1 MNYSLE
7 EFDEIKTKVLKY
19 ILYKKRTE
27 KEIRQ
32 KFVKEDEQIL
42 EDVIEYLK
50 EAMYISDEEYIS
62 RAVNE
67 YIALKNLSITEIKYK
82 LYTKGI
88 EKNLI
93 EEYIDNHDEELL
105 EYEINSL
112 KNIISKKSNLE
123 EKELIE
129 FLLKKGFKRDTI
141 KQVLDERFNKD
152 E

>member
-50 EAMYISDEEYIS
+50 EARYISDEEYIS

>member
-50 EAMYISDEEYIS
+50 EARYISDEEYIS

-141 KQVLDERFNKD
+141 KQVVDERFNKD

>member
-7 EFDEIKTKVLKY
+7 EFDKMKTKVLKY

-32 KFVKEDEQIL
+32 KFIKEDEHIL
-42 EDVIEYLK
+42 EDVIQYLK
-50 EAMYISDEEYIS
+50 EAKYISDEEYIS

-67 YIALKNLSITEIKYK
+67 YIVLKNLSITEIKYK

-88 EKNLI
+88 EKDLI
-93 EEYIDNHDEELL
+93 EQYIDNHEEELL
-105 EYEINSL
+105 EYEKNSL
-112 KNIISKKSNLE
+112 KNIILKKSNSE

-141 KQVLDERFNKD
+141 KKVLDERFNED

>member
-7 EFDEIKTKVLKY
+7 EFDKMKTKVLKY

-32 KFVKEDEQIL
+32 KFIKEDEHIL
-42 EDVIEYLK
+42 EDVIQYLK
-50 EAMYISDEEYIS
+50 EAKYISDEEYIS

-67 YIALKNLSITEIKYK
+67 YIVLKNLSITEIKYK

-88 EKNLI
+88 EKDLI
-93 EEYIDNHDEELL
+93 EQYIDNHEEELL
-105 EYEINSL
+105 EYEKNSL
-112 KNIISKKSNLE
+112 KNIILKKSNSE

-141 KQVLDERFNKD
+141 KEVLDERFNED

>member
-1 MNYSLE
+1 MDYSLD
-7 EFDEIKTKVLKY
+7 EFDKMKTKVLKY

-27 KEIRQ
+27 QEIRQ
-32 KFVKEDEQIL
+32 KFIKEDERIL
-42 EDVIEYLK
+42 EDVIQYLK
-50 EAMYISDEEYIS
+50 EAKYISDEEYIS

-93 EEYIDNHDEELL
+93 EQYIDNHEEELL
-105 EYEINSL
+105 EYEKNSL
-112 KNIISKKSNLE
+112 KNIISKKSNSE

-141 KQVLDERFNKD
+141 KQVQDERFNKD

>member
-7 EFDEIKTKVLKY
+7 EFEKMKTKVLKY

-32 KFVKEDEQIL
+32 KFIKEDEKTL

-50 EAMYISDEEYIS
+50 EAKYISDEEYIS

-88 EKNLI
+88 EKDLI
-93 EEYIDNHDEELL
+93 EQYIDNHNEELL
-105 EYEINSL
+105 EYEKNSL
-112 KNIISKKSNLE
+112 KNIISKKSNSE

-141 KQVLDERFNKD
+141 KEVLDERFN
-152 E
+152 ENE

>member
-7 EFDEIKTKVLKY
+7 EFDEMKTKVLKY

-50 EAMYISDEEYIS
+50 EARYISDEEYIS